1 MHGHVGNALI
11 TLCASFS
18 LMNVAEMQ
26 TDGTSG
32 FITEAKDSRAHLD
45 KTTVRNIHS
54 ARYAPCNTEWK
65 IKVPPRELQSS
76 LADFIIFVHLLFH
89 ILYQSLRNVLIY
101 VSASRADCIE
111 LDAYRADTIKFS
123 IWERKRGNCSAT
135 SPLRRFATAN

>member
-45 KTTVRNIHS
+45 KTTVRNIHFLRDTPLVIQNGKSGSHRASYNPPPRTSFFSSTYYFIYLPIISIASQRS
-54 ARYAPCNTEWK
+54 ALRFDIARRQY
-65 IKVPPRELQSS
+65 PRELHR
-76 LADFIIFVHLLFH
+76 IRLL
-89 ILYQSLRNVLIY
+89 
-101 VSASRADCIE
+101 SRGHD
-111 LDAYRADTIKFS
+111 
-123 IWERKRGNCSAT
+123 
-135 SPLRRFATAN
+135 